1 MSIVVSYE
9 QQPPRRPTYA
19 STAQKHPKL
28 EMPQDMK
35 HYEALLAITQALG
48 MRHPK
53 PRSLQPHP
61 EMRQGFS
68 LLIFSFDFSLLI
80 SLSDDQWDSGAGLGI
95 KILAWK
101 QRPAES
107 GRGRLSHGVATFK
120 FRMPVPTLRAES
132 LLLYEMSAV
141 PRHDQNEKQCRLQKA
156 VNAFPEW
163 PLVEII
169 EVIHSVFGLEC
180 RNVRRCRFCKLEV
193 CETPSV
199 GTIRPFAW
207 LRNMMSVPLFARAA
221 TNLPSARY
229 HIVA

>member
-68 LLIFSFDFSLLI
+68 LF
-80 SLSDDQWDSGAGLGI
+80 LSTDI
-95 KILAWK
+95 
-101 QRPAES
+101 RN
-107 GRGRLSHGVATFK
+107 
-120 FRMPVPTLRAES
+120 VPMLTTL
-132 LLLYEMSAV
+132 EMS
-141 PRHDQNEKQCRLQKA
+141 PFRRK
-156 VNAFPEW
+156 
-163 PLVEII
+163 
-169 EVIHSVFGLEC
+169 G
-180 RNVRRCRFCKLEV
+180 NVRF
-193 CETPSV
+193 
-199 GTIRPFAW
+199 
-207 LRNMMSVPLFARAA
+207 
-221 TNLPSARY
+221 
-229 HIVA
+229 

>member
-1 MSIVVSYE
+1 MPRTANSFQLGHNTLFEAAFAVPRMSIVVSYE
-9 QQPPRRPTYA
+9 QQPPRRPPYA

-68 LLIFSFDFSLLI
+68 LLI
-80 SLSDDQWDSGAGLGI
+80 SLSDDQWDSDAGLDI

-107 GRGRLSHGVATFK
+107 GRGRLSHGVCYFQIPDASSNFTRRIF
-120 FRMPVPTLRAES
+120 TS
-132 LLLYEMSAV
+132 L
-141 PRHDQNEKQCRLQKA
+141 
-156 VNAFPEW
+156 
-163 PLVEII
+163 
-169 EVIHSVFGLEC
+169 
-180 RNVRRCRFCKLEV
+180 
-193 CETPSV
+193 
-199 GTIRPFAW
+199 
-207 LRNMMSVPLFARAA
+207 
-221 TNLPSARY
+221 
-229 HIVA
+229 

>member
-1 MSIVVSYE
+1 MSCATKSG
-9 QQPPRRPTYA
+9 RFN
-19 STAQKHPKL
+19 
-28 EMPQDMK
+28 
-35 HYEALLAITQALG
+35 LLRTG
-48 MRHPK
+48 
-53 PRSLQPHP
+53 
-61 EMRQGFS
+61 
-68 LLIFSFDFSLLI
+68 FSLLI
-80 SLSDDQWDSGAGLGI
+80 SLSDDQRDAGAGLDI

>member
-1 MSIVVSYE
+1 MGFRRW
-9 QQPPRRPTYA
+9 PR
-19 STAQKHPKL
+19 H
-28 EMPQDMK
+28 QDSRV
-35 HYEALLAITQALG
+35 EAKTCRIW
-48 MRHPK
+48 
-53 PRSLQPHP
+53 PRS
-61 EMRQGFS
+61 
-68 LLIFSFDFSLLI
+68 I
-80 SLSDDQWDSGAGLGI
+80 
-95 KILAWK
+95 
-101 QRPAES
+101 ES
-107 GRGRLSHGVATFK
+107 WGCYFK